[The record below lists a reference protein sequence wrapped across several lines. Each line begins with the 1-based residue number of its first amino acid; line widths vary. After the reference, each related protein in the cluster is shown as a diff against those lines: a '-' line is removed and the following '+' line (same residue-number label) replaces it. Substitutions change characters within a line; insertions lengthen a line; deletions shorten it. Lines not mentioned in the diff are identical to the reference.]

1 MRRFPDG
8 FLFGV
13 ATSGHQT
20 EGGNTSS
27 DTWFL
32 ENVTPTVF
40 TERSGRAC
48 DSWERWR
55 EDLDLVQAM
64 GLDAFRF
71 SLEWARIEPRE
82 GEFSAEALTHYAAV
96 VDDCLRRGLAP
107 VVTLNHLTS
116 PHWFAKRAGWLNPAA
131 PGLFARYC
139 DRVMEHFGDRIAAAV
154 TLNEPNLPQLLAWAG
169 PPAAVLQLERA
180 TLQAAAVACSVPRYR
195 VSNIMLPEEFDAM
208 RDGMT
213 AGHLAAREA
222 IKARRS
228 DLPVGLSIA
237 IVDDRVAGDD
247 PALRDRKRAEL
258 YDHWLR
264 VARDDDFIGIQ
275 NYESAVYDG
284 DGLLPPPPEA
294 TLHQLGSAIDPAA
307 LGGAVRYAHQVS
319 RVPVFVTEHGIG
331 TDDDTLRAGFIE
343 PSLAGLLDAIEDG
356 VPVLGYCHWTLLDNF
371 EWTAGYTFHFGL
383 HTVDRATFARTPK
396 PSAASYAAI
405 ATSRTVPVSARS
417 AARTG

>member
-20 EGGNTSS
+20 EGDNTSS

-32 ENVTPTVF
+32 ENVQPTVF

-48 DSWERWR
+48 NSWELWR

-64 GLDAFRF
+64 GLGAFRF

-82 GEFSAEALTHYAAV
+82 GTFAGEVLEHYASI
-96 VDDCLRRGLAP
+96 VDGCSQRGLAP

-116 PHWFAKRAGWLNPAA
+116 PHWFAKRGGWLDPAA
-131 PGLFARYC
+131 AGLFARYC
-139 DRVMEHFGDRIAAAV
+139 DTVMDQFGDRITAAV
-154 TLNEPNLPQLLAWAG
+154 TLNEPNLPQLLSWVDL
-169 PPAAVLQLERA
+169 PASVRELERA
-180 TLQAAAVACSVPRYR
+180 TLEAASVAAGVPRYR
-195 VSNIMLPEEFDAM
+195 VSNIMLPEELDAM

-222 IKARRS
+222 LKARRP

-247 PALRDRKRAEL
+247 PTLRDRKRAEV

-264 VARDDDFIGIQ
+264 LAREDDFIGIQ
-275 NYESAVYDG
+275 NYESAVYDA
-284 DGLLPPPPEA
+284 DGLLPPPHGAP
-294 TLHQLGSAIDPAA
+294 LNQMGSAIDAGS
-307 LGGAVRYAHQVS
+307 LGGAVRYAHEVS
-319 RVPVFVTEHGIG
+319 GVQVFVTEHGIG
-331 TDDDTLRAGFIE
+331 IDDDTLRTGFIE
-343 PSLAGLLDAIEDG
+343 QSLAGLLDAIDDG

-371 EWTAGYTFHFGL
+371 EWTGGYTFHFGL
-383 HTVDRATFARTPK
+383 HTVDRETFSRTPK
-396 PSAASYAAI
+396 PSAGGYAAI
-405 ATSRTVPVSARS
+405 ATSRTVKS
-417 AARTG
+417 